1 MFESPVSVTE
11 LRRELHRYPEYGW
24 CEYRTTARL
33 AGLLGEA
40 GYEIFYLSDLPEVD
54 LEMLDPSV
62 ISNEAEKRRAV
73 TEGADPG
80 TVERLKIPGFIARLE
95 TGRQGIRRGLRC
107 DIDAVGVSE
116 STDPDHLPFSRGF
129 SSLHPGLCH
138 SCGHDGHM
146 ALAVSAAIKLAEIRD
161 RLNGTITFI
170 FQPAEEGCR
179 GARALTNVSL
189 INSLDELY
197 GFHLG
202 ICAENGEIVINPTDF
217 LSSVK
222 FDVEITGKSAHAGIE
237 PEKGINALKCACRI
251 ADKLFALPDLH
262 PGAKF
267 NIGKFRSENARNVIC
282 DRATFECE
290 CRCSSSA
297 ETDVVFEAADKI
309 IRSCC
314 EATGCKYKI
323 HTSGTAVEILNS
335 PELREKIRTA
345 ALRSDLNI
353 IETRPFRASEDC
365 GHLIRAVQNNGGL
378 GAYVVLGNSI
388 SSGHHSPEFDLSE
401 EGLPMAAEF
410 LFNLMKAE

>member
-1 MFESPVSVTE
+1 MYGTAVSVTE
-11 LRRELHRYPEYGW
+11 LRRDLHRYPEYGW
-24 CEYRTTARL
+24 CEYRTTANL
-33 AGLLGEA
+33 AGMLRQA
-40 GYEIFYLSDLPEVD
+40 GYEIFYLSDLAEVNLD
-54 LEMLDPSV
+54 MLDHSV
-62 ISNEAEKRRAV
+62 ICNETEKQRAV
-73 TEGADPG
+73 REGADPG

-95 TGRQGIRRGLRC
+95 TGRKGSSRGLRC

-116 STDPDHLPFSRGF
+116 SSSPDHLPFSLGF

-146 ALAVSAAIKLAEIRD
+146 ALAVYTAVKIADIKDSLT
-161 RLNGTITFI
+161 GTITFI

-179 GARALTNVSL
+179 GARALTDVSL
-189 INSLDELY
+189 IKNLDELY

-202 ICAENGEIVINPTDF
+202 ICAKNGEIVINPTDF

-262 PGAKF
+262 QGAKF

-290 CRCSSSA
+290 CRCATSTEA
-297 ETDVVFEAADKI
+297 DKVYEAAENI
-309 IRSCC
+309 IRCCC

-323 HTSGTAVEILNS
+323 HTSGTAVEICNS
-335 PELREKIRTA
+335 PALLEKIRTA
-345 ALRSDLNI
+345 AIKSNLNI
-353 IETRPFRASEDC
+353 TESRPFKASEDC

-401 EGLPMAAEF
+401 EGLPRAAEF